1 MGKALQVKVKTG
13 VLVSALEKALTERK
27 KRYDE
32 SEKASKKHEQDKK
45 AYQASLV
52 KVSKSPKAVV
62 TEARHYGH
70 WSSKDND
77 KQEVCVTVLVP
88 KSLLPK
94 EPEQPD
100 IYHDHQYKSDCDEIN
115 NAIRVLKMTEQE
127 YVNASTLASVSK
139 YL

>member
-13 VLVSALEKALTERK
+13 VLVSALEKALAERK

-32 SEKASKKHEQDKK
+32 SEKALKKYEQDKK

-52 KVSKSPKAVV
+52 KVIKSPKAEI
-62 TEARHYGH
+62 TEARHYIH
-70 WSSKDND
+70 WGTKDDN
-77 KQEVCVTVLVP
+77 KQEVSATVMVP

-94 EPEQPD
+94 EPEHPD
-100 IYHDHQYKSDCDEIN
+100 AYHDHQYKSDRDEIN

-127 YVNASTLASVSK
+127 FVNASTLASVSK

>member
-13 VLVSALEKALTERK
+13 VLVSALEKALGERK
-27 KRYDE
+27 KRYEE
-32 SEKASKKHEQDKK
+32 SEKAEKKYHQDKK
-45 AYQASLV
+45 AYEADLV

-62 TEARHYGH
+62 TEARHYHH
-70 WSSKDND
+70 WASKDND
-77 KQEVCVTVLVP
+77 KQEITITVVVP

-94 EPEQPD
+94 EPEQPEM
-100 IYHDHQYKSDCDEIN
+100 YHEHQYKNDCDEIN